1 MIVSALSL
9 IGFFVAVY
17 LLLWKFGVISELAC
31 STGGCETVQTSEYS
45 DFLGLPVALYGVV
58 GFVSMCV
65 LGLVGLQPKWLER
78 REPTIVLTVLS
89 GMGVVFCAYLTY
101 LEASVI
107 HAWCQWCIAS
117 ATIVT
122 AIFGFS
128 LLGLLTWET
137 VEVER

>member
-1 MIVSALSL
+1 V
-9 IGFFVAVY
+9 
-17 LLLWKFGVISELAC
+17 
-31 STGGCETVQTSEYS
+31 
-45 DFLGLPVALYGVV
+45 
-58 GFVSMCV
+58 
-65 LGLVGLQPKWLER
+65 
-78 REPTIVLTVLS
+78 
-89 GMGVVFCAYLTY
+89 GVVFCAYLTY